1 MTFDEKI
8 TALKNRIEENLL
20 PLVDSDYVLWDLPYH
35 DNIGDILIW
44 EGELNFLR
52 GVNHKCLDFNSVD
65 TYLFPPLAKNT
76 IILLHGGGNFGDVW
90 RRHQEF
96 RLKVIR
102 HYPDNRIIIFPQTV
116 YYENRDMLQEDA
128 KVMAGHDKLIIC
140 AREERSYEILKTHF
154 RNEILLLPDMAF
166 CIDRQKLGRWK
177 KKQVDRDLFLKRMDK
192 ELKEDMPVPEGMEIR
207 DWPSIERNLFVT
219 DILRIIL
226 GINRRLERFGIHFLR
241 NFFYVL
247 ADRYAC
253 KVFRPLFV
261 RKGVLFLYPYRNI
274 YTTRLHV
281 MILSVLLCKKCCFI
295 DNSYGKN
302 SAFYEAWLKD
312 LPEISPWKDWG
323 NLGQD
328 DCRF

>member
-1 MTFDEKI
+1 MDFTHKNLS
-8 TALKNRIEENLL
+8 LKKMIEDTLSSL
-20 PLVDSDYVLWDLPYH
+20 IDHDYVLWDVPYYN
-35 DNIGDILIW
+35 NIGDILIW
-44 EGELNFLR
+44 EGERDFLK
-52 GVNHKCLDFNSVD
+52 GIKHKCLDSASIETCRFPSLSAD
-65 TYLFPPLAKNT
+65 TV
-76 IILLHGGGNFGDVW
+76 ILLGGGGNFGDLW
-90 RRHQEF
+90 RSLQEF

-116 YYENRDMLQEDA
+116 YYENWDMLQEDA

-166 CIDRQKLGRWK
+166 CIDPQKLVRWK
-177 KKQVDRDLFLKRMDK
+177 KKQVDKDLFLKRMDK
-192 ELKEDMPVPEGMEIR
+192 ELKKDMTAPEDMEIR

-253 KVFRPLFV
+253 KVFRPLLV
-261 RKGVLFLYPYRNI
+261 RKGVVFLYPYRHI

-312 LPEISPWKDWG
+312 LSEISPWKDWG
-323 NLGQD
+323 NLG
-328 DCRF
+328 

>member
-1 MTFDEKI
+1 MDFIHKKLS
-8 TALKNRIEENLL
+8 LKKMIEETLS
-20 PLVDSDYVLWDLPYH
+20 PLITSDYVLWDVPYYN
-35 DNIGDILIW
+35 NIGDVLIW
-44 EGELNFLR
+44 EGERDFLK
-52 GVNHKCLDFNSVD
+52 GIKHKCLDSASIETCRFPFLSAD
-65 TYLFPPLAKNT
+65 TV
-76 IILLHGGGNFGDVW
+76 ILLGGGGNFGDLW
-90 RRHQEF
+90 RSLQEF

-116 YYENRDMLQEDA
+116 YYENRNMLQEDA

-166 CIDRQKLGRWK
+166 CIDPQKLVRWK
-177 KKQVDRDLFLKRMDK
+177 KKQVDKDLFLKRMDK
-192 ELKEDMPVPEGMEIR
+192 ELKKDITAPEDMEIR

-253 KVFRPLFV
+253 KVFRPLLV
-261 RKGVLFLYPYRNI
+261 RKGVLFLYPYRHI

-312 LPEISPWKDWG
+312 LSEISPWKDWG
-323 NLGQD
+323 NLG
-328 DCRF
+328 